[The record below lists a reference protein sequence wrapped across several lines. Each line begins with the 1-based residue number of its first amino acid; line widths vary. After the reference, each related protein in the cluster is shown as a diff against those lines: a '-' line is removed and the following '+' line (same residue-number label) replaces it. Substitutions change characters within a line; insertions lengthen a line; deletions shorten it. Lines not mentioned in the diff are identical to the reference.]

1 MACRAVTLLTSKASE
16 LPHYEVVRKGGGM
29 VAFLSGLV
37 LGAFILAVAMVV
49 TIAAKTKGE
58 DA

>member
-1 MACRAVTLLTSKASE
+1 MRANQRPSIYTEPGT
-16 LPHYEVVRKGGGM
+16 PPKGGGM

>member
-1 MACRAVTLLTSKASE
+1 
-16 LPHYEVVRKGGGM
+16 VRKRGGM